1 MLTWKEMLSFTYK
14 QTYWFPFSRLLRHAG
29 ITSIL
34 LPHPQGVE
42 TRPNRPLNDPFFRKW
57 HRFKLSAIFHR
68 HWHVRRAIHTPYVS
82 RIRERFKREKRL
94 KFCFQVFQVR
104 KYSFPKQKTFAP
116 QRKKK
121 KKKNPFWR
129 NISKQIAKSLR
140 EISAAAVDI
149 PGSPRIFKCQ
159 WGSTR
164 LTRFNGWKYYSRSY
178 ISDLFLGTIVHGDA
192 ATETENPKPWVPRGE
207 TLGGWNVPS
216 FQTNDEREREKGEET
231 REWKG

>member
-121 KKKNPFWR
+121 KKEESLLEKHLQTDREKLER
-129 NISKQIAKSLR
+129 NIGCGRRYPGEPA
-140 EISAAAVDI
+140 DI
-149 PGSPRIFKCQ
+149 QMSMGINEADTF
-159 WGSTR
+159 
-164 LTRFNGWKYYSRSY
+164 
-178 ISDLFLGTIVHGDA
+178 
-192 ATETENPKPWVPRGE
+192 
-207 TLGGWNVPS
+207 
-216 FQTNDEREREKGEET
+216 
-231 REWKG
+231 